1 MIRAMGKILYS
12 RLETDRLLEKIQ
24 YVSDFKAQSLLK
36 HGKRADRYRFKNT
49 KRVSLQ
55 GTMVVVY
62 RPVSF
67 CSVHRLGSTCHKC
80 KSSIVVHGKPNIWQL
95 LPWNVWKYIQGLNKD
110 YLNILLVARR
120 KSVVAFPQ
128 LPRTERGNPC
138 HCDWIG
144 KKLRTKK
151 ATTKKTEKTA
161 NDNQLQNSAYTCLS
175 GKCTSTTQ

>member
-1 MIRAMGKILYS
+1 MCQIS
-12 RLETDRLLEKIQ
+12 H
-24 YVSDFKAQSLLK
+24 SLLK

-55 GTMVVVY
+55 GTMVVAY

-67 CSVHRLGSTCHKC
+67 CSVHVHLSGSTCLKC
-80 KSSIVVHGKPNIWQL
+80 KSSIVVHGKPNIWRL

-120 KSVVAFPQ
+120 ESVVAFPQ
-128 LPRTERGNPC
+128 LPTSERENPC

-144 KKLRTKK
+144 EKLRKK
-151 ATTKKTEKTA
+151 SNNQKKKKKPPITTSFKILPTLVWVESV
-161 NDNQLQNSAYTCLS
+161 L
-175 GKCTSTTQ
+175 